1 MRRAGVIVA
10 LGALAGMLGAALTA
24 SPALA
29 RGPQWQ
35 VLPLAPFTLP
45 ASFCG
50 FEVAVSAPADDKFSK
65 LLKTPD
71 GSVIFL
77 QTGFATTSDTNLATG
92 KTVTEN
98 ISGPGTLTI
107 FPDGSLTEATQGVT
121 VTFLA
126 PADAAR
132 FGLPA
137 VSVTA
142 GALTISVDPNG
153 NITSLSLHGR
163 VLVDVCAALS

>member
-1 MRRAGVIVA
+1 M
-10 LGALAGMLGAALTA
+10 
-24 SPALA
+24 
-29 RGPQWQ
+29 
-35 VLPLAPFTLP
+35 
-45 ASFCG
+45 
-50 FEVAVSAPADDKFSK
+50 
-65 LLKTPD
+65 
-71 GSVIFL
+71 IFL

-98 ISGPGTLTI
+98 SSGPGTLTI